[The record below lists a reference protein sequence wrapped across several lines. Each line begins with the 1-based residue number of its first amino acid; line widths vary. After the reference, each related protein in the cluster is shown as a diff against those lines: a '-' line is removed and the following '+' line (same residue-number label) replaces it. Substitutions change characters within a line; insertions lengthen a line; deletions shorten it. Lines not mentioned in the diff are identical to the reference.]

1 MHNRKRFF
9 WEVITLIIW
18 IILTTLAW
26 SLPVG
31 WTKLWQMSIFWTSN
45 SEWPTTDKSCGE
57 SIIRDGYRVKYM
69 KFGFSYV
76 IKILDSLSIT
86 KYILSTVYV
95 SCWSFRIWR
104 PKFVLEDPKLNFWL
118 LTATSLVESTWT
130 GLMHQILKYVYE
142 NEHQLDRSKENNGKV
157 YL

>member
-31 WTKLWQMSIFWTSN
+31 WTKPWQMSIFWTSN

-76 IKILDSLSIT
+76 INILDSLSIT

-95 SCWSFRIWR
+95 SCRSIQIRR
-104 PKFVLEDPKLNFWL
+104 PKFLG
-118 LTATSLVESTWT
+118 TTCYITSVE
-130 GLMHQILKYVYE
+130 H
-142 NEHQLDRSKENNGKV
+142 LDRFNAPNTKV
-157 YL
+157 CIWEWASAW